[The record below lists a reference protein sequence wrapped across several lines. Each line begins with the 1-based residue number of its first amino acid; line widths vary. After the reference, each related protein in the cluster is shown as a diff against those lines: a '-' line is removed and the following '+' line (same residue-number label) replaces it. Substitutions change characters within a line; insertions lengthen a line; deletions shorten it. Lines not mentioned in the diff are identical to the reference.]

1 MHTASGSMDLV
12 ETTSP
17 GLGRRSLRTLRTGS
31 LVGLAVGVVLVVD
44 ALVADDTDVT
54 FTAYAI
60 TLGIGAVAG
69 GIGAILWAAAAVFS
83 RISAGYVKQDAPLSN
98 QPLRF
103 ERACLGLGLG
113 AAGAVACL
121 LVAILALLQGES
133 LF

>member
-12 ETTSP
+12 ETTTP

-31 LVGLAVGVVLVVD
+31 LVGLAVGVALVVIV
-44 ALVADDTDVT
+44 LVADDTDVT

-83 RISAGYVKQDAPLSN
+83 RISAGYLKQDAPLSN

-103 ERACLGLGLG
+103 ERACLGLG